1 MTKPILLTVNRVG
14 FLGGVERIIVNSC
27 VAAANAGFRPVIAC
41 PPGGELAHTAQA
53 AGIEVASLRL
63 DRGQATTSPLQLYR
77 LAGSVYRGRGEVL
90 ALARELHANLIH
102 VHHPMSA
109 IQAGSA
115 AHATGVPV
123 LLHAHETLPIGALY
137 RLAMRQIRSLP
148 QLCLGVSKASCDML
162 CDAGMPADRVRLL
175 YNAVDA
181 RFFEAVAPAAD
192 FADAGGAASGPH
204 IGLFGVLEPRK
215 GHEGFLAAARQ
226 VLARHPAT
234 TFWIVG
240 GQSFADNAA
249 YVANLRRLAEAAGLA
264 GHVRFTGFRADVP
277 NLMAGMDVVVLAST
291 GFESLPTVLIEA
303 CALGRAVVATDIG
316 GVREIVADGRTGLVV
331 SPRDDAG
338 LAAAIL
344 RALSPEGAVMAAA
357 ARESARRRFGPAR
370 FAHELV
376 QHYETLLRH
385 SVMKRAA

>member
-14 FLGGVERIIVNSC
+14 FLGGVERIIINSC
-27 VAAANAGFRPVIAC
+27 VAAVEAGFRPVIAC
-41 PPGGELAHTAQA
+41 PSGGELARTAQA
-53 AGIEVASLRL
+53 AGIEVVGLRL

-90 ALARELHANLIH
+90 ALARELHASLIH

-115 AHATGVPV
+115 AHAVGLPV

-137 RLAMRQIRSLP
+137 RLAMRKIRHLP

-162 CDAGMPADRVRLL
+162 CDAGMPPDRVRLL

-181 RFFEAVAPAAD
+181 RFFEAVVPADD
-192 FADAGGAASGPH
+192 FADAGLASGPH

-226 VLARHPAT
+226 VLARHPAA

-249 YVANLRRLAEAAGLA
+249 YVANLHRLAEAEGLA

-277 NLMAGMDVVVLAST
+277 NLMAGMDAVVLAST

-303 CALGRAVVATDIG
+303 GALGRAVVATDIG

-331 SPRDDAG
+331 PARDDAG
-338 LAAAIL
+338 LAAAIM

-357 ARESARRRFGPAR
+357 ARVNARRRFGPAR

-376 QHYETLLRH
+376 EHYETLLKQT
-385 SVMKRAA
+385 VMKRAA